1 MGMSRLVFF
10 LVMGSFL
17 ALMPDVYSEPY
28 TPKRGS
34 PERVAIADSL
44 RDYMAKKWVEGKL
57 AKKMVFQIDWL
68 KVDRGFAYIACRP
81 IYEDGTEICSTILPP
96 IDYAF
101 LLQKRDDG
109 WKVIADFSMSDVPPP
124 SWWQEIKRGFPPGVP
139 AGIFPEYPKEQ
150 LGL

>member
-1 MGMSRLVFF
+1 MSRAVLFV
-10 LVMGSFL
+10 VIGIIL
-17 ALMPDVYSEPY
+17 ALVPHVYSEPY

-44 RDYMAKKWVEGKL
+44 RDYMAKNWVQGKL

-68 KVDRGFAYIACRP
+68 KVANGFAYITCRP

-101 LLQKRDDG
+101 LLQKGDAA

-124 SWWQEIKRGFPPGVP
+124 SWWQEIKRSLPPGVP
-139 AGIFPEYPKEQ
+139 AGIFPDFPKKHLE
-150 LGL
+150 L